1 MLGHATDGT
10 HGLPEFIVLVLV
22 LVLVLGKFERLGKLS
37 IGALRPEVISKM
49 PGKYVF
55 EHEDDLAAVG
65 CFLSSS
71 GGPGRP

>member
-10 HGLPEFIVLVLV
+10 HGLPEFIV

-55 EHEDDLAAVG
+55 EHEHEHDLAAVG